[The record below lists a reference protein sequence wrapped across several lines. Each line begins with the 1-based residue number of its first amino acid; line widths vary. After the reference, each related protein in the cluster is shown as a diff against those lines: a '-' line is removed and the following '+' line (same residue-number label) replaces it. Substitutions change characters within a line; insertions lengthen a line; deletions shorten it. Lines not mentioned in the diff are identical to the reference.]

1 MNPQWVQGFIQPAV
15 NSPSILPSWPAR
27 QLCPMGVAR
36 WRFKGVPALSRDS
49 QHLPDTTRCCPTL
62 RPRVSHPSPGPT
74 PILAALHSPGHRPH
88 FSWLSPDLCCHLR
101 TSVPRVLG
109 VLYPPISAITG
120 RDRVQFGVPP
130 AVHPEHVLCFWL
142 YLLEFSEIS
151 F

>member
-74 PILAALHSPGHRPH
+74 PTLEALHSPGHRPH
-88 FSWLSPDLCCHLR
+88 CSWLSPDLCCHLR
-101 TSVPRVLG
+101 ASSPQG
-109 VLYPPISAITG
+109 AWGPISTHLSNYTLW

-130 AVHPEHVLCFWL
+130 AVHPEHVLFL
-142 YLLEFSEIS
+142 AVSSGVL
-151 F
+151 

>member
-49 QHLPDTTRCCPTL
+49 QRLPDTTRCCPTL

-74 PILAALHSPGHRPH
+74 PTLEALHSPGHRPH
-88 FSWLSPDLCCHLR
+88 CSWLSPDLCCHLR
-101 TSVPRVLG
+101 ASVPRVLG
-109 VLYPPISAITG
+109 VLYPPISAITDSG

-130 AVHPEHVLCFWL
+130 AVHPEQVLFL
-142 YLLEFSEIS
+142 ALSSGVL
-151 F
+151 